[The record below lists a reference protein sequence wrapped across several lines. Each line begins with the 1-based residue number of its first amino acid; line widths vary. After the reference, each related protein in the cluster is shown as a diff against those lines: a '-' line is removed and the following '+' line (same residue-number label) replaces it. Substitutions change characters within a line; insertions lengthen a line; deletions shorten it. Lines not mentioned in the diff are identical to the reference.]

1 MPWAAGHA
9 LGGAPSARAAPSGRP
24 CAAQGLQA
32 GWPGRMLLLRPGMW
46 HCPPSQMVL
55 QRRPNAF
62 IVGCS
67 GSPAGHGAAAHS
79 ALPHAVAHPSRWP
92 RAPGRHTGQSSGS
105 CAHERGMGW
114 GGGGAL
120 RGRPC
125 AQHSV
130 GPVGEASA
138 RTPQPGAARLCPP
151 GPGPAR
157 HHAAPIVQAPGS
169 PVFSPQT
176 PTQTPPPPRRTCA
189 PCRRQSRAA
198 RRTAPGSTRGP
209 ALQAQRRQ
217 HRQPPLL
224 GGGPR
229 RRKVRYPLRVHY
241 KLPNACLGHIC
252 SHAALASMPD
262 APACPHHRHGVKCR
276 LPDRAA
282 PAEMGS
288 GSLPLR
294 LKASLNATRCPSAS
308 VSTSTCDTKVYKQGM
323 GPSSVPGAELDATTA
338 GACGWHPLW

>member
-176 PTQTPPPPRRTCA
+176 PTQTPPPPTHMRSLPPPISSSTPYCSRLHSWSSPAGTAEAAPAAAAAWRR
-189 PCRRQSRAA
+189 SEAA
-198 RRTAPGSTRGP
+198 QGAVPPQG
-209 ALQAQRRQ
+209 ALQAAQCMPRA
-217 HRQPPLL
+217 HLL
-224 GGGPR
+224 P
-229 RRKVRYPLRVHY
+229 
-241 KLPNACLGHIC
+241 C
-252 SHAALASMPD
+252 
-262 APACPHHRHGVKCR
+262 
-276 LPDRAA
+276 
-282 PAEMGS
+282 
-288 GSLPLR
+288 
-294 LKASLNATRCPSAS
+294 CPSQHA
-308 VSTSTCDTKVYKQGM
+308 
-323 GPSSVPGAELDATTA
+323 
-338 GACGWHPLW
+338 

>member
-176 PTQTPPPPRRTCA
+176 PTQTPPPPDA
-189 PCRRQSRAA
+189 HALLAAANLEQHAVLLQAPLVVQPCRHSG
-198 RRTAPGSTRGP
+198 GSTGSRRCLEEVRGGARCGTP
-209 ALQAQRRQ
+209 SGCTTSCPMHASGTSA
-217 HRQPPLL
+217 PM
-224 GGGPR
+224 
-229 RRKVRYPLRVHY
+229 
-241 KLPNACLGHIC
+241 LP
-252 SHAALASMPD
+252 
-262 APACPHHRHGVKCR
+262 
-276 LPDRAA
+276 
-282 PAEMGS
+282 
-288 GSLPLR
+288 
-294 LKASLNATRCPSAS
+294 
-308 VSTSTCDTKVYKQGM
+308 
-323 GPSSVPGAELDATTA
+323 
-338 GACGWHPLW
+338 